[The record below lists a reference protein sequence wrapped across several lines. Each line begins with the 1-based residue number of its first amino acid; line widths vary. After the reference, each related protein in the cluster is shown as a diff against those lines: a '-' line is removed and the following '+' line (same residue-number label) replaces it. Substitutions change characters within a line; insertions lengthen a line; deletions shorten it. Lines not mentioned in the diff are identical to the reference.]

1 MLNEFIIK
9 NGKKLRYGYTTGS
22 CATAATKAAALMLKN
37 KEKIETVTIMT
48 PKGWALTLDVVDIE
62 MTESYVKCGI
72 IKDGGDDPDAT
83 HGATIYAKVS
93 MGAPLADGHVIYGGL
108 GVGRVTKAGISV
120 AVGKSA
126 INPTPMKTITSVL
139 DELMAEHYFD
149 VEVSVPRGVE
159 IGKKTFNPK
168 LGIVGGISIIGT
180 SGIVEPMSESS
191 LKASLVLELSVLRAK
206 GVDRVIFSPG
216 NYGRDFARDCL
227 KINSEHLIKT
237 SNFIGFM
244 IQEAE
249 RLGFKKIL
257 WIGHLGKMV
266 KVAGG
271 IFNTHSKM
279 ADGRMEVL
287 AANVAMVS
295 DNMGLV
301 RQIMD
306 CITTDD
312 AIAYIKEENASQVFD
327 LLAEKISK
335 RSEDKVFNEIEV
347 ATILFTN
354 TYGYLGECK
363 KAKAFCEEFGNA

>member
-9 NGKKLRYGYTTGS
+9 DGKKLRYGYTTGS
-22 CATAATKAAALMLKN
+22 CATAATKAAALMLKT
-37 KEKIETVTIMT
+37 KAQIDSVTIRT
-48 PKGWALTLDVVDIE
+48 PKGWELTLDVVDVEIAE
-62 MTESYVKCGI
+62 DFVKCGI

-83 HGATIYAKVS
+83 HGATIYSKVS
-93 MGAPLADGHVIYGGL
+93 LREATEQEHTVYGGI
-108 GVGRVTKAGISV
+108 GVGTVTKAGISV

-126 INPTPMKTITSVL
+126 INPTPMKTILSVL
-139 DELMAEHYFD
+139 DDLRDAHYFD
-149 VEVSVPRGVE
+149 VEISVPRGVE

-206 GVDRVIFSPG
+206 GVDKVIFSPG
-216 NYGRDFARDCL
+216 NYGRDFARDHL
-227 KINSEHLIKT
+227 KINTDHLIKT

-271 IFNTHSKM
+271 IFNTHSKV

-295 DNMGLV
+295 EDMALV
-301 RQIMD
+301 RQMMA

-312 AIAYIKEENASQVFD
+312 AITYIKEANATDVFNV
-327 LLAEKISK
+327 LAEKISK

-363 KAKAFCEEFGNA
+363 KAKAFCEEFGNE